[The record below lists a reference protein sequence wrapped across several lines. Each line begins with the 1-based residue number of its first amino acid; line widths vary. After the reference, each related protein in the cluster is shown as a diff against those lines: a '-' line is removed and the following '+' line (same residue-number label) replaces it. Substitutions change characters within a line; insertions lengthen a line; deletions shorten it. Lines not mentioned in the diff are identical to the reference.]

1 MKLWRIAAETRAF
14 PADDLGGMGAA
25 SHPGRWND
33 HGEVVVYCATSISL
47 AVLETAAHIDDGGF
61 PQNRFLV
68 EIDVPGGVWS
78 RREEV
83 QASAL
88 PAAWSAIPAGRASV
102 RFGVLARALLL
113 GVSAASI
120 AALAAGVV
128 LTQNVRSR
136 LRALATGLAGP
147 AAALMVFAGLERAP
161 APPFAYIA
169 VPIAGLSALLA
180 ILGGASVRS
189 SSLRASRE
197 DGTG

>member
-102 RFGVLARALLL
+102 RFGSGWLLSRRSPILLVPSVIVPEENCALINPAHPLARQVRARVVRGFEYARMFRAGKPRLSTRHGAL
-113 GVSAASI
+113 
-120 AALAAGVV
+120 
-128 LTQNVRSR
+128 
-136 LRALATGLAGP
+136 
-147 AAALMVFAGLERAP
+147 
-161 APPFAYIA
+161 
-169 VPIAGLSALLA
+169 
-180 ILGGASVRS
+180 
-189 SSLRASRE
+189 
-197 DGTG
+197 